1 MAERSLRN
9 DLSGQAN
16 PENSNFSLS
25 ENGDRLVCS
34 GSSSDGIAGAGR
46 RTTGTTTATEASASG
61 ATTASALTTTAS
73 IAASTSG
80 ATSATATTVS
90 GTGLSSLLLLELL
103 KLLVELDEGRLDEV
117 GSGPHIGGK
126 KSIGLLKSPEGSEG
140 VVLSSSGLT
149 SARGVHILE
158 SRELANL
165 LGNLGGDDTGTSGG
179 RDHSNGTGTGLSLNL
194 GGNGMDT
201 TDSGAPIASS
211 DGDDVHLG
219 GDESALNGNLDFLA
233 DLDTDTNVTL
243 SITASDDSLE
253 SGSLTSLGLLLDG
266 KDAHDLVGELGLVV
280 SEKSLN
286 DGGFLDGDGVSVN
299 LLEGSD
305 VAVLNE
311 STELGEGS
319 PLLSGTAA
327 AEAATGTTSTT
338 TTTGASATSLATSTG
353 ATAAATTTEASLTT
367 AGSSGSGNICRS

>member
-1 MAERSLRN
+1 MAERSMRN
-9 DLSGQAN
+9 DLNGQAD
-16 PENSNFSLS
+16 PENSKFSLS
-25 ENGDRLVCS
+25 ENGDRSVCS

-61 ATTASALTTTAS
+61 ATTASTLATATS

-103 KLLVELDEGRLDEV
+103 KLLVELDERRLDEV

-149 SARGVHILE
+149 STGGVHILE
-158 SRELANL
+158 TRELANL

-179 RDHSNGTGTGLSLNL
+179 RDHSNGTGTSLSLNL

-219 GDESALNGNLDFLA
+219 GNESALDGNLDFLA

-266 KDAHDLVGELGLVV
+266 DDFHNIVLELVLGAFDKLVNDL
-280 SEKSLN
+280 
-286 DGGFLDGDGVSVN
+286 
-299 LLEGSD
+299 
-305 VAVLNE
+305 
-311 STELGEGS
+311 
-319 PLLSGTAA
+319 
-327 AEAATGTTSTT
+327 
-338 TTTGASATSLATSTG
+338 
-353 ATAAATTTEASLTT
+353 
-367 AGSSGSGNICRS
+367 